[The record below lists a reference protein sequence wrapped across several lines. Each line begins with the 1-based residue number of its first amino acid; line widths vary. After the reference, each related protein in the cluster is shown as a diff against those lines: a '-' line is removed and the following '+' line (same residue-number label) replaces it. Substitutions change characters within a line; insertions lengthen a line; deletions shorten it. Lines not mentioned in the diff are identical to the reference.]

1 MRTYVLILIFVLY
14 KKFQENK
21 SLIKTL
27 ELKDVIEDLIVEA
40 KTFTYLKT
48 LFSLEVVIKKAG

>member
-14 KKFQENK
+14 EKFQENK
-21 SLIKTL
+21 SLIETL

-40 KTFTYLKT
+40 KKFTYLKT
-48 LFSLEVVIKKAG
+48 LFSLEVVIKKAE